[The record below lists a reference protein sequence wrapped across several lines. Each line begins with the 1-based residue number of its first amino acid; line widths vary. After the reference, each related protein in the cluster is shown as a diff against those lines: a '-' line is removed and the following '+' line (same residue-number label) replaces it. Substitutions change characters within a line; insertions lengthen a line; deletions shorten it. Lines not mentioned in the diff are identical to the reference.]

1 MTETTT
7 TGACRPTPFSEP
19 TGARQRNG
27 SRSESLQLCQL
38 AWRRRMTRTAPVPSR
53 PAAATATAMLGPV
66 VARAGFVG
74 VVRGAATTGVA
85 DGLAGVPVVV
95 TVSVVTVVAGADGVG
110 VVEGVV
116 VCAVGGATGAGG
128 VVEVVGVDGVVSGV
142 GVGLGTV
149 VPVGGVSVV
158 DGGVLLFVVVVLV
171 VVVVVGV
178 SVELLTL

>member
-95 TVSVVTVVAGADGVG
+95 TVSVVTVVAGADGVDA
-110 VVEGVV
+110 GVV
-116 VCAVGGATGAGG
+116 VSEVGGAAGAGA
-128 VVEVVGVDGVVSGV
+128 VVSVDGVDGVVSGV

-149 VPVGGVSVV
+149 VSVGGVSVV

-171 VVVVVGV
+171 VVVVDGV

>member
-1 MTETTT
+1 M
-7 TGACRPTPFSEP
+7 
-19 TGARQRNG
+19 
-27 SRSESLQLCQL
+27 
-38 AWRRRMTRTAPVPSR
+38 PSR

-85 DGLAGVPVVV
+85 DGLAGVPV
-95 TVSVVTVVAGADGVG
+95 SVVTVVAGADGVDA
-110 VVEGVV
+110 GVV
-116 VCAVGGATGAGG
+116 VSEVGGAVGAGA
-128 VVEVVGVDGVVSGV
+128 VVSVDGVDGVVSGV

-149 VPVGGVSVV
+149 VSVGGVSVV

-171 VVVVVGV
+171 VVVVDGV

>member
-38 AWRRRMTRTAPVPSR
+38 AWRRRMTRTAPAPSR
-53 PAAATATAMLGPV
+53 PAATTATAMLGPV
-66 VARAGFVG
+66 VARADFVG
-74 VVRGAATTGVA
+74 VVRGAATAGVA

-95 TVSVVTVVAGADGVG
+95 TVSVVTVVAGADGVDAG
-110 VVEGVV
+110 AVVSE
-116 VCAVGGATGAGG
+116 VGGAAGA
-128 VVEVVGVDGVVSGV
+128 VVSVAGVDGVVSGV

-149 VPVGGVSVV
+149 VSVGGLSFVF
-158 DGGVLLFVVVVLV
+158 GGVLLFVVVVVLV
-171 VVVVVGV
+171 VVVVDGV